1 MKKIHLSKETLRELN
16 EREVDAVAG
25 GAPQADENAR
35 DARIGVKI
43 VTRTPCQTFPVNV
56 CVTGRC

>member
-1 MKKIHLSKETLRELN
+1 MKKIQLSKETLRELN
-16 EREVDAVAG
+16 PQEVEIVAG
-25 GAPQADENAR
+25 GAPQADDNAR
-35 DARIGVKI
+35 DARVGVKI

>member
-1 MKKIHLSKETLRELN
+1 MKKIQLSKETLRELTT
-16 EREVDAVAG
+16 RETEAVAG
-25 GAPQADENAR
+25 GEPRADDQAR
-35 DARIGVKI
+35 DVRIGVKI

>member
-1 MKKIHLSKETLRELN
+1 MKKIHLSKETLRELT
-16 EREVDAVAG
+16 EREADVVAG
-25 GAPQADENAR
+25 GAQTDDRGCNVQI
-35 DARIGVKI
+35 DVKI